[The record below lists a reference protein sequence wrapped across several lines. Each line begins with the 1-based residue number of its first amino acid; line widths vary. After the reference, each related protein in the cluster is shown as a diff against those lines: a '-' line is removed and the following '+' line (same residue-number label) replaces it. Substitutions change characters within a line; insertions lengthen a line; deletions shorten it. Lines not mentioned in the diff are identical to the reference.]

1 MSNIEP
7 LGRLTVLVC
16 MRSPSKISSIQAR
29 FSVTPRMMPAAFL
42 IVATNSSPPAWP
54 DSSPAQIF
62 SEIFLPFA
70 NFAALREIVSFIGVC
85 RRKFYVARHKKIGAQ
100 ELSLDYIGR
109 HEDIQALQ
117 SGSTLSVASRAS
129 RLAP

>member
-16 MRSPSKISSIQAR
+16 IRSPSKKSSIQVR

-42 IVATNSSPPAWP
+42 IVATNSSPLAWP
-54 DSSPAQIF
+54 DSSPAKIF

-70 NFAALREIVSFIGVC
+70 NFAALR
-85 RRKFYVARHKKIGAQ
+85 KIGSFRGMTAIVLTRQ
-100 ELSLDYIGR
+100 QRG
-109 HEDIQALQ
+109 
-117 SGSTLSVASRAS
+117 GVADGFSRRGARQ
-129 RLAP
+129 RLANDHA